1 MDKSLRRLYFD
12 EYKQGKISSNEM
24 CDEIVYI
31 LIQEDETEN
40 VNKVCGF
47 IEEEHVMKNLEEK
60 LNKKLEYLKNSKG

>member
-31 LIQEDETEN
+31 LIHSGFRQMGPTEIQM
-40 VNKVCGF
+40 F
-47 IEEEHVMKNLEEK
+47 
-60 LNKKLEYLKNSKG
+60 